1 MLIKETQVP
10 YIANKV
16 VIDLLNS
23 GFVKFN
29 HGLDKAKTMVEEILM
44 NNVEEE
50 RNLENEVKE
59 IIAEQEE
66 ENEFMFYDVD
76 RKELFAM
83 MKRKLAKEDGFIL
96 NKTDRLNHL
105 AHIIVEDLWDA
116 ELIDYEINDGKMKNI
131 VFDAMNS
138 FIKEKHQIEDVV
150 YDKLRNYKKELIA
163 GSEEW
168 ELVFTKLYEQE
179 LKKRGML

>member
-1 MLIKETQVP
+1 MLIKETQAP

-29 HGLDKAKTMVEEILM
+29 HGLDKSKAMIEEILIE
-44 NNVEEE
+44 NITQE
-50 RNLENEVKE
+50 RELEDEIKE

-76 RKELFAM
+76 RKELFGM

-96 NKTDRLNHL
+96 NKTDRLNNL
-105 AHIIVEDLWDA
+105 AHQIVEELWDA

-131 VFDAMNS
+131 VFDSMDM
-138 FIKEKHQIEDVV
+138 FVKEKHQIEDVV
-150 YDKLRNYKKELIA
+150 YDKLKNYKKELIA

-168 ELVFTKLYEQE
+168 ELVFKSLYEQE

>member
-29 HGLDKAKTMVEEILM
+29 HGLDKASKKVEEILLA
-44 NNVEEE
+44 NVEVE
-50 RNLENEVKE
+50 RELENEIKE

-66 ENEFMFYDVD
+66 ENEYMFYDVD
-76 RKELFAM
+76 RKELFGM
-83 MKRKLAKEDGFIL
+83 LKRKLANEDGFIL
-96 NKTDRLNHL
+96 NKTDRLNDL
-105 AHIIVEDLWDA
+105 AHKIVEELWDE
-116 ELIDYEINDGKMKNI
+116 ELIDYDINDGKMKNI
-131 VFDAMNS
+131 VFNSMNS

-150 YDKLRNYKKELIA
+150 YDKLRNYKKELVP

>member
-16 VIDLLNS
+16 IIDMFNS
-23 GFVKFN
+23 GFVTFN
-29 HGLDKAKTMVEEILM
+29 HGLDKAKKMVEEILM
-44 NNVEEE
+44 ENVTAE
-50 RNLENEVKE
+50 RELENEVKE

-66 ENEFMFYDVD
+66 ENEYMFYDVD
-76 RKELFAM
+76 KKELFNM
-83 MKRKLAKEDGFIL
+83 LKKKLATEDEFIL
-96 NKTDRLNHL
+96 NKTDRLNDL
-105 AHIIVEDLWDA
+105 AHTIVEELWNE
-116 ELIDYEINDGKMKNI
+116 ELIDYEINDGKMKNV
-131 VFDAMNS
+131 VFDSMNG

-150 YDKLRNYKKELIA
+150 YDKLRNYKKELVP

>member
-16 VIDLLNS
+16 IIDLLNS

-29 HGLDKAKTMVEEILM
+29 HGLDKSKSLVEEILM
-44 NNVEEE
+44 KNVEEE
-50 RNLENEVKE
+50 RELENEIKE
-59 IIAEQEE
+59 IIEEQKEN
-66 ENEFMFYDVD
+66 NEFMFYDVD
-76 RKELFAM
+76 ERELFSM

-96 NKTDRLNHL
+96 SKTDRLNDL
-105 AHIIVEDLWDA
+105 AHTIVEELWNE

-168 ELVFTKLYEQE
+168 ELVFNKLYEQE

>member
-1 MLIKETQVP
+1 MLIKETQIP

>member
-1 MLIKETQVP
+1 MLIKETQVS
-10 YIANKV
+10 YVANKII
-16 VIDLLNS
+16 IDMLNS
-23 GFVKFN
+23 GFVTFN
-29 HGLDKAKTMVEEILM
+29 HGLEKAKAMVEEILM
-44 NNVEEE
+44 ENVYQE
-50 RNLENEVKE
+50 RELENEVKE

-76 RKELFAM
+76 RKELFSM

-96 NKTDRLNHL
+96 NKTDRLNNL
-105 AHIIVEDLWDA
+105 AHKIVEGLWDA

-131 VFDAMNS
+131 VFDSMNS

-150 YDKLRNYKKELIA
+150 YAKLRNYKKELIP

>member
-23 GFVKFN
+23 GFVTFN
-29 HGLDKAKTMVEEILM
+29 NGLDKAKKKVEEILLEDV
-44 NNVEEE
+44 NYE
-50 RNLENEVKE
+50 RELENEVKE
-59 IIAEQEE
+59 IIATQEE
-66 ENEFMFYDVD
+66 ENEYMFYDVD
-76 RKELFAM
+76 RKELFGM
-83 MKRKLAKEDGFIL
+83 LKKKLAKEDDFNL

-105 AHIIVEDLWDA
+105 SHVIVEELWD
-116 ELIDYEINDGKMKNI
+116 EEFIDYEINDGKMKNI
-131 VFDAMNS
+131 VYDSMNS

-150 YDKLRNYKKELIA
+150 YDKLKNYKKELVA

>member
-16 VIDLLNS
+16 IIDLLNS
-23 GFVKFN
+23 GFVTFN
-29 HGLDKAKTMVEEILM
+29 HGLDKAKKMVEEILM
-44 NNVEEE
+44 ENVSIE
-50 RNLENEVKE
+50 REIENETKE
-59 IIAEQEE
+59 IIANQEE
-66 ENEFMFYDVD
+66 ENEYLFYDID

-83 MKRKLAKEDGFIL
+83 IKKKLANEDGFIL
-96 NKTDRLNHL
+96 NKTDRLNDL
-105 AHIIVEDLWDA
+105 AHTIVEELWDN

-131 VFDAMNS
+131 VFDSMNS

-150 YDKLRNYKKELIA
+150 YDKLKNYKKQLIV

-168 ELVFTKLYEQE
+168 ELVFNKLYEQE

>member
-10 YIANKV
+10 YIANKI
-16 VIDLLNS
+16 VIDMLNS

-29 HGLDKAKTMVEEILM
+29 HGLDKAKTMIEEILM
-44 NNVEEE
+44 ENVTEEKE
-50 RNLENEVKE
+50 LENEVKE

-66 ENEFMFYDVD
+66 ENEYLFYNIN
-76 RKELFAM
+76 RKELFSM
-83 MKRKLAKEDGFIL
+83 IKKKLANEDGFIL
-96 NKTDRLNHL
+96 NKIDRLNNL
-105 AHIIVEDLWDA
+105 AHKIVEDLWDA

-131 VFDAMNS
+131 VFDSMNN
-138 FIKEKHQIEDVV
+138 FIKEKYQIEDVV
-150 YDKLRNYKKELIA
+150 YEKLKNYKKELIP

-168 ELVFTKLYEQE
+168 ELVFAKLYEQE

>member
-10 YIANKV
+10 YIANKI

-23 GFVKFN
+23 GFVTFN
-29 HGLDKAKTMVEEILM
+29 HGLDKAKSLVEEILM
-44 NNVEEE
+44 ENVEEE
-50 RNLENEVKE
+50 REIENEVKE

-66 ENEFMFYDVD
+66 ENEFLFYDVD
-76 RKELFAM
+76 RRELFSM
-83 MKRKLAKEDGFIL
+83 LKKRIANEDGFIL
-96 NKTDRLNHL
+96 NKTDRLNNL
-105 AHIIVEDLWDA
+105 AHIIVEELWDN

-131 VFDAMNS
+131 VFNSMNS
-138 FIKEKHQIEDVV
+138 FIKEKYQIEDIV
-150 YDKLRNYKKELIA
+150 YEKLRNYKKELIP

>member
-29 HGLDKAKTMVEEILM
+29 HGLDKASKKVEEILLE
-44 NNVEEE
+44 NVEVE
-50 RNLENEVKE
+50 RELENEVKE

-66 ENEFMFYDVD
+66 ENEYMFYDVD
-76 RKELFAM
+76 RKELFGM
-83 MKRKLAKEDGFIL
+83 LKRKLANEDGFIL
-96 NKTDRLNHL
+96 NKTDRLNDL
-105 AHIIVEDLWDA
+105 AHKIVEELWDE
-116 ELIDYEINDGKMKNI
+116 ELIDYDINDGKMKNI
-131 VFDAMNS
+131 VFNSMNS

-150 YDKLRNYKKELIA
+150 YDKLRNYKKELVP

>member
-10 YIANKV
+10 YIANKIT
-16 VIDLLNS
+16 IDMLNS
-23 GFVKFN
+23 GFVTFN
-29 HGLDKAKTMVEEILM
+29 HGMDKAKKRIEEILLE
-44 NNVEEE
+44 NILIEKELEEE
-50 RNLENEVKE
+50 TKE

-66 ENEFMFYDVD
+66 ENEYMFYDVD
-76 RKELFAM
+76 RKELFALIK
-83 MKRKLAKEDGFIL
+83 KRLAKEDGFIL

-105 AHIIVEDLWDA
+105 AHNIIEILWDE

-131 VFDAMNS
+131 VFDSMDN
-138 FIKEKHQIEDVV
+138 FIKEKYQIEDIV
-150 YDKLRNYKKELIA
+150 YDKIKNYKKQLIP

-168 ELVFTKLYEQE
+168 EIVFQKLYEQE

>member
-16 VIDLLNS
+16 IIDLLNS
-23 GFVKFN
+23 GFVTFN
-29 HGLDKAKTMVEEILM
+29 HGLDKAKSLVEEILLE
-44 NNVEEE
+44 NVSIE
-50 RNLENEVKE
+50 RELENEVKE

-76 RKELFAM
+76 RRELFSM

-96 NKTDRLNHL
+96 NREDRLNDL
-105 AHIIVEDLWDA
+105 AHTIVEELWDE

-131 VFDAMNS
+131 VFDSMNK
-138 FIKEKHQIEDVV
+138 FIKEKHQIEDIV
-150 YDKLRNYKKELIA
+150 YEKLRNYKKELIA

>member
-1 MLIKETQVP
+1 MLIKETQVS
-10 YIANKV
+10 YVANKII
-16 VIDLLNS
+16 IDMLNS
-23 GFVKFN
+23 GFVTFN
-29 HGLDKAKTMVEEILM
+29 HGLEKAKAMVKEILM
-44 NNVEEE
+44 ENVYQE
-50 RNLENEVKE
+50 RELENEVKE

-76 RKELFAM
+76 RKELFSM

-96 NKTDRLNHL
+96 NKTDRLNNL
-105 AHIIVEDLWDA
+105 AHKIVEGLWDA

-131 VFDAMNS
+131 VFDSMNS

-150 YDKLRNYKKELIA
+150 YAKLRNYKKELIP